1 MNIKLKTMLNFLQSK
16 IKPSKILTTE
26 IQISCISCSAIN
38 LYRPVPINQAI
49 VVIEEYMKEDF
60 NVKRKQ
66 NWLWETSTMCAHVSV
81 CECMWVLFFYKYLIW
96 ELFNSSATYFYIMIF
111 FRILTQRFEEK
122 IIALSFGFNVL
133 L

>member
-1 MNIKLKTMLNFLQSK
+1 MLNFLQSK

-66 NWLWETSTMCAHVSV
+66 NWL
-81 CECMWVLFFYKYLIW
+81 
-96 ELFNSSATYFYIMIF
+96 
-111 FRILTQRFEEK
+111 
-122 IIALSFGFNVL
+122 
-133 L
+133 